1 MRLDAFAMN
10 VKYQIKRKKSV
21 NLKNNFFQNIFPFLG
36 TFINVFNKDQLTQ
49 IILNEG
55 SAGIRVVEK
64 FLGILQ
70 FVVKES
76 DISFRKFIDS
86 TLSLCLDYIYPLVAD
101 VSFVENT

>member
-1 MRLDAFAMN
+1 M
-10 VKYQIKRKKSV
+10 
-21 NLKNNFFQNIFPFLG
+21 FLSG

-76 DISFRKFIDS
+76 DLSFRKFIDS

-101 VSFVENT
+101 VSFAKYIDLTEKKFFFVKSKEKNTYIF

>member
-1 MRLDAFAMN
+1 MT
-10 VKYQIKRKKSV
+10 
-21 NLKNNFFQNIFPFLG
+21 FLSG

-76 DISFRKFIDS
+76 DLSFRKFIDS

-101 VSFVENT
+101 VRFFVKNTEIHNLFSRKKEFSSI

>member
-1 MRLDAFAMN
+1 MIIN
-10 VKYQIKRKKSV
+10 KKKTS
-21 NLKNNFFQNIFPFLG
+21 FLTFLSG

-76 DISFRKFIDS
+76 DLSFRKFIDS

-101 VSFVENT
+101 VSFAKYIDLTEKKFFS